1 MLKKANVTD
10 KNAEN
15 TIKADEIQRQKTALS
30 LRSKI

>member
-15 TIKADEIQRQKTALS
+15 TIKADENTATKNS
-30 LRSKI
+30 FIIKE